1 MPRNDGIRY
10 GAGGAIMEIAETQPE
25 PRKSSVTRGTRK
37 KAEVLE
43 EQIRDIAPIEFEE
56 ETDEKI

>member
-1 MPRNDGIRY
+1 MSQVLS
-10 GAGGAIMEIAETQPE
+10 EI
-25 PRKSSVTRGTRK
+25 KVIFDLKDIVGDVVTK
-37 KAEVLE
+37 KAKTKHMLE